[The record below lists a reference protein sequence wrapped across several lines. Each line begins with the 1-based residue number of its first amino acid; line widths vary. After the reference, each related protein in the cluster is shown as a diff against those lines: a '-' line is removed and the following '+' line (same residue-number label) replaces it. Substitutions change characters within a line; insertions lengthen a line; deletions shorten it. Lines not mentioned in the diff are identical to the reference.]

1 MFDYLFVFPGQLIYA
16 IDRNSF
22 KIFSLASLK
31 GQANK
36 TLVRKL
42 IEEDPDFY
50 MTSFKSSQPL
60 TQTIKH

>member
-1 MFDYLFVFPGQLIYA
+1 MFDHLFVFPDQLICA
-16 IDRNSF
+16 IKRNCF

-36 TLVRKL
+36 TLVRRL
-42 IEEDPDFY
+42 MEENPDFY
-50 MTSFKSSQPL
+50 MTSFKASQPL